1 MAKASGCNPLIPGF
15 ESRPPLNFFKM
26 AKLLVKKEKKEFIK
40 ELNKEVTIS
49 KQRAYY
55 VSDITKD
62 FHGAEGIVTKK
73 DLKKKDGS
81 VVKTNTNKEFVVF
94 SSSFI
99 DDYKRIKRGPQII
112 PLKDI
117 GVIIAETGLGKKSR
131 VLEAGTGSG
140 AVACFLANFVKEVI
154 SYDIKKEHIQ
164 IAKENV
170 KFLELKNV
178 TIKNKNIYK
187 EVDAVNVDLV
197 ILDLPEPWNAIRS
210 AEKALKIGGFIVSY
224 SPTIPQVIDFVNTIS
239 TSKNFIVQKTIEI
252 IQRSWDVRDRKVRPK
267 SSGICHSGFLT
278 FVRKIS

>member
-1 MAKASGCNPLIPGF
+1 
-15 ESRPPLNFFKM
+15 M

-40 ELNKEVTIS
+40 EINKEVTIS

-55 VSDITKD
+55 VSDISND
-62 FHGAEGIVTKK
+62 FHGAEGVVKKK

-81 VVKTNTNKEFVVF
+81 VVKTNTNKEFIVL

-154 SYDIKKEHIQ
+154 SYDIKKEHVQ

-170 KFLELKNV
+170 KHLGFKNV

-187 EVDAVNVDLV
+187 EVDAVDADLL

-224 SPTIPQVIDFVNTIS
+224 SPTIPQVIDFANTIS

-252 IQRSWDVRDRKVRPK
+252 IQRSWDVRERKVRPK
-267 SSGICHSGFLT
+267 SSGIGHSGFLT
-278 FVRKIS
+278 FVRRVS